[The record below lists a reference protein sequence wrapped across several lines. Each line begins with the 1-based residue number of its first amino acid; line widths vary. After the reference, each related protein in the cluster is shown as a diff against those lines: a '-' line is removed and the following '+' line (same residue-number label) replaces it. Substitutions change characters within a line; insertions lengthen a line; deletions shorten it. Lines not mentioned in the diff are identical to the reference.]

1 MNHNE
6 NDNYELIQ
14 NVYFYQFVNVEHENL
29 LYVIDE
35 YSIFQLNLNVV
46 VLFHV
51 SNHYQSNDAIDFH
64 HNNLLM
70 DIFKR
75 RKKIISNKKKR

>member
-6 NDNYELIQ
+6 NENYELIP
-14 NVYFYQFVNVEHENL
+14 NVYFYRFVNVEHENL

-35 YSIFQLNLNVV
+35 SVIVQLNLNVV
-46 VLFHV
+46 VLFLV
-51 SNHYQSNDAIDFH
+51 SNHYQSNDANDFL

-75 RKKIISNKKKR
+75 KIHFFL

>member
-6 NDNYELIQ
+6 NENYGSVQ
-14 NVYFYQFVNVEHENL
+14 NVYFHRFVNVEHENL

-35 YSIFQLNLNVV
+35 YEIVQLDLNVV

-51 SNHYQSNDAIDFH
+51 SSRYQSNDANDFL
-64 HNNLLM
+64 HNNFLK

-75 RKKIISNKKKR
+75 FLK

>member
-6 NDNYELIQ
+6 NDNYVLIP
-14 NVYFYQFVNVEHENL
+14 NVYFHQFLNVEHENL

-35 YSIFQLNLNVV
+35 LMIVQLYLNVV

-51 SNHYQSNDAIDFH
+51 SNHYRSNDANDFL

-70 DIFKR
+70 DIFNKR
-75 RKKIISNKKKR
+75 EKT